1 MRIEAISFVF
11 SFFPPFFKK
20 KEKKSYP
27 RLICESFETTNPR
40 RETHEHEIEKVT
52 LSDGNL
58 RNSSNTI
65 LYTYIYY
72 TRGGKFQ
79 SFESESRVS
88 RAGNNVSPFCEPCT
102 RTIYTPMNDTI
113 TRAESSQIHDRRS
126 VRSNVGSPRS
136 GRD

>member
-58 RNSSNTI
+58 RNSI
-65 LYTYIYY
+65 KKIRFYIYIYIILVEGSFKVSKASRGYRGQETTLAHFVNLVRGRY
-72 TRGGKFQ
+72 TR
-79 SFESESRVS
+79 
-88 RAGNNVSPFCEPCT
+88 P
-102 RTIYTPMNDTI
+102 
-113 TRAESSQIHDRRS
+113 
-126 VRSNVGSPRS
+126 
-136 GRD
+136 